1 VRSGECFSF
10 PGLSSVFFRIR
21 PPPAIL
27 CVLLIRPSLTKHI
40 LTTRSQAAE
49 AEAQSR
55 GGAPAKKQRQADLSK
70 AISEKWRSLSG
81 EEKRVWEERA
91 KVRFCALSRLTLKS
105 SLRNG
110 MGT

>member
-1 VRSGECFSF
+1 MRLFCLGGRRVRS
-10 PGLSSVFFRIR
+10 VARR
-21 PPPAIL
+21 
-27 CVLLIRPSLTKHI
+27 
-40 LTTRSQAAE
+40 
-49 AEAQSR
+49 
-55 GGAPAKKQRQADLSK
+55 APAKKQRQADLSK

-91 KVRFCALSRLTLKS
+91 KVRFCALSRPTLKS